1 MDVNMVGGLPD
12 ALTGLED
19 IAAKLH
25 REAYPDQ
32 YSETPPP
39 EGKTDEAPPAE
50 APPAVEPPVE
60 PPPAAPPAADGLPA
74 GVVSKAEYDALAHKF
89 AVLQGKEY
97 AEVPRMAAEIRALKE
112 ELTALKARP
121 APAAGDGTPSA
132 TPPPADGADA
142 FVARLEQEYGP
153 EFMTDLRATIRAETA
168 KDLEEVKAQVG
179 TVAAVTTRSIDD
191 QYVAA
196 LGKAVPDW
204 QAVVAD
210 PGFATFMNEEEG
222 RTGRPRLFFAKEAQQ
237 ARDASR
243 VAGYY
248 LDYKQKGAG
257 SPPAAAPAARTP
269 SKESLVAPSTTPQ
282 GGAPAGKDEVPFVR
296 ASELDKFARDV
307 IAGVYR
313 GREAQQ
319 VALQARFDAAAAA
332 GKIIPG

>member
-1 MDVNMVGGLPD
+1 MTGLPD
-12 ALTGLED
+12 ALEGLED

-32 YSETPPP
+32 YPDTPTP
-39 EGKTDEAPPAE
+39 EGKTVEAPPAE
-50 APPAVEPPVE
+50 APPAVDPPVD
-60 PPPAAPPAADGLPA
+60 PPPAAPVAVEGSMPA
-74 GVVSKAEYDALAHKF
+74 GFVAKAEYDALAHKF
-89 AVLQGKEY
+89 SVLQGKEY

-121 APAAGDGTPSA
+121 APAAGDEPP
-132 TPPPADGADA
+132 TPPSTGAVDS

-153 EFMTDLRATIRAETA
+153 EFMQDLRATIRAETA

-196 LGKAVPDW
+196 LSRAVPDW
-204 QAVVAD
+204 PTVKED
-210 PGFATFMNEEEG
+210 PGFAAFMDEEEG

-248 LDYKQKGAG
+248 LDYKQKGTGAPV
-257 SPPAAAPAARTP
+257 SAATGAARTP

-282 GGAPAGKDEVPFVR
+282 GGAPVGKDDVPFVR
-296 ASELDKFARDV
+296 ASEIEQFGRDMT
-307 IAGVYR
+307 AGLYR
-313 GREAQQ
+313 GREKAQQ
-319 VALQARFDAAAAA
+319 AFESRWSAAQEA
-332 GKIIPG
+332 GKVIPG